1 MKIKMSLTKTEK
13 IMTVLNQWDPA
24 GEYKSTGDYQVYD
37 FEADMIADS
46 IRTNSSVSSAERA
59 IREALESEM
68 EMTGKSLDDNE
79 VHKMA
84 GYILAAIKR

>member
-13 IMTVLNQWDPA
+13 IMAVLNQWDPA
-24 GEYKSTGDYQVYD
+24 GEYKSTGDYQVYS

-46 IRTNSSVSSAERA
+46 IRTNSSVTSAERA

>member
-1 MKIKMSLTKTEK
+1 
-13 IMTVLNQWDPA
+13 MTVLNQWDPA

>member
-1 MKIKMSLTKTEK
+1 MKIKISLTKTEK
-13 IMTVLNQWDPA
+13 IMAVLKQLDPA
-24 GEYKSTGDYQVYD
+24 GEYKSTGDYQVYG

-46 IRTNSSVSSAERA
+46 IRTNSSVTSAERA
-59 IREALESEM
+59 IRETLESEM

-84 GYILAAIKR
+84 GYILAVIKR

>member
-1 MKIKMSLTKTEK
+1 MA
-13 IMTVLNQWDPA
+13 VLNQWDPA
-24 GEYKSTGDYQVYD
+24 GGYKSTGDYQVYG

-46 IRTNSSVSSAERA
+46 IRTNSSVSSTERA